1 MSGMVLL
8 QEIRQ
13 RARHVFLP
21 VLGVSALVYFTYHA
35 VQGDRGLIAYVHL
48 TAEIELA
55 NEYLTQVGAV
65 RRALETDVALLQ
77 PDALDRDMLDER
89 ARAVLGLA
97 QGDEVLV
104 LLEEPRQRVTP
115 ATLRTDQE

>member
-1 MSGMVLL
+1 MVLL

-48 TAEIELA
+48 TAEIARAQDYLA
-55 NEYLTQVGAV
+55 QVGAV
-65 RRALETDVALLQ
+65 RHGLETDVALLQ
-77 PDALDRDMLDER
+77 PESLDRDMLDER
-89 ARAVLGLA
+89 ARVILGLA
-97 QGDEVLV
+97 EGDEVLV
-104 LLEEPRQRVTP
+104 LGAGGQGAMP
-115 ATLRTDQE
+115 AALRTAPE

>member
-55 NEYLTQVGAV
+55 NEYLTQVGAA
-65 RRALETDVALLQ
+65 RQALETDVALLQ
-77 PDALDRDMLDER
+77 PDGLDRDMLDER

-97 QGDEVLV
+97 HADEVLI
-104 LLEEPRQRVTP
+104 LLADPRQPVMP
-115 ATLRTDQE
+115 ATLRTDQD

>member
-35 VQGDRGLIAYVHL
+35 VQGDRGLIAYLHL
-48 TAEIELA
+48 TAQIERA
-55 NEYLTQVGAV
+55 KEYLVQVGAA
-65 RRALETDVALLQ
+65 RQALETDVALLQ
-77 PDALDRDMLDER
+77 PEALDRDMLDER
-89 ARAVLGLA
+89 ARAALGLVH
-97 QGDEVLV
+97 GDEVMV
-104 LLEEPRQRVTP
+104 LLTDPRQRVTP

>member
-55 NEYLTQVGAV
+55 NEYLTQVGAA
-65 RRALETDVALLQ
+65 RQALETDVALLQ

-97 QGDEVLV
+97 HGDEVLV
-104 LLEEPRQRVTP
+104 LLEAPRPRVTP

>member
-48 TAEIELA
+48 TAEIERA
-55 NEYLTQVGAV
+55 NEYLTQVGAA
-65 RRALETDVALLQ
+65 RQALETDVALLQ

-97 QGDEVLV
+97 HGDEVLV
-104 LLEEPRQRVTP
+104 LLEDPRQRVTP

>member
-1 MSGMVLL
+1 MSGRMLL

-13 RARHVFLP
+13 RARNVFLP

-55 NEYLTQVGAV
+55 NEYLTQVGAM
-65 RRALETDVALLQ
+65 RQALETDVALLQ

-104 LLEEPRQRVTP
+104 LLEAPRQGVTP
-115 ATLRTDQE
+115 ATLRIDQE

>member
-1 MSGMVLL
+1 MTGMVLL

-48 TAEIELA
+48 TAEIERA
-55 NEYLTQVGAV
+55 KEYLAQVGAA
-65 RRALETDVALLQ
+65 RQALETDVALLQ
-77 PDALDRDMLDER
+77 ADTLDRDMLDER

-97 QGDEVLV
+97 DGDEVLV
-104 LLEEPRQRVTP
+104 LATESRQPATP
-115 ATLRTDQE
+115 ATFRTDQE